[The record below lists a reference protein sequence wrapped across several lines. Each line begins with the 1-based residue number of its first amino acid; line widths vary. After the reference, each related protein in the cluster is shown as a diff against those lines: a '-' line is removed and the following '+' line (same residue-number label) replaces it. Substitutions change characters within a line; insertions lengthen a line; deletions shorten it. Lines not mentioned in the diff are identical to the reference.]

1 MYKFRKVSRLEP
13 HMKFLWAPMTDFK
26 QYVKVFLCEIFT
38 FMKVFYMLL
47 PVLVTVIQNTILQ
60 LMYFLGLAVVWGAL

>member
-1 MYKFRKVSRLEP
+1 
-13 HMKFLWAPMTDFK
+13 MTDFK

-47 PVLVTVIQNTILQ
+47 PILVTVIRNTILQ